1 SGSLCG
7 SISPVI
13 QPGSFR
19 GGAFMKRERDN
30 SMGRVAVEIKLTNHQ
45 DSVLAGD
52 GTIAADTVR
61 HVRVSGLVDP
71 EASYL
76 VLPKSVAVQLGVPA
90 ADKAIVRSVD
100 RRKAMRNVVSDV
112 QVDLLGRQG
121 TFRAIVEPNR
131 DDVLIGA
138 IVLEDLNLLVDCR
151 TQPLRPRPPAG
162 IVTEI

>member
-1 SGSLCG
+1 
-7 SISPVI
+7 
-13 QPGSFR
+13 
-19 GGAFMKRERDN
+19 MKQEADN
-30 SMGRVAVEIKLTNHQ
+30 GMGRIAVEIELSNHQ

-52 GTIAADTVR
+52 GTIAADMVR

-71 EASYL
+71 VASYL

-90 ADKAIVRSVD
+90 ASNAIVRSAD
-100 RRKAMRNVVSDV
+100 RRKARRNVVSDV

-151 TQPLRPRPPAG
+151 TQQLRPRDPEG
-162 IVTEI
+162 IVTEIE